1 MLKDYDYIEKVIEL
15 FLCNG
20 CWGFIWW
27 YNKMISKCW
36 KYFLEIYVVYFY
48 VIEL

>member
-1 MLKDYDYIEKVIEL
+1 MLKDYDYIEKVIEW
-15 FLCNG
+15 FLCNS
-20 CWGFIWW
+20 CCGFIWW

-36 KYFLEIYVVYFY
+36 KFFLEIYVVYFY